1 MSKKIIIKILRVLF
15 ELIVVFGF
23 FLLGCIYLYY
33 NSSSWKKS
41 DIIICAI
48 ITLVFY
54 LLYKVTIY
62 KKKKQE
68 IDYKTH
74 YSKELLNNKKDKKN

>member
-33 NSSSWKKS
+33 NSSFWKKS

-48 ITLVFY
+48 VTLVFY

>member
-41 DIIICAI
+41 DIMSEYEVSKCI
-48 ITLVFY
+48 
-54 LLYKVTIY
+54 
-62 KKKKQE
+62 KKMQNIK
-68 IDYKTH
+68 Y
-74 YSKELLNNKKDKKN
+74 